1 MSWLPKLLATYDECK
16 GKESPGSV
24 PLMPICHST
33 QNAQI
38 EIVLDGAG
46 RFRRAAVLEKAQGV
60 TLIPC
65 TEASGGRSGKK
76 PVNHPLHEKLQ
87 YLAQD
92 FTLLGGEVTIGFAKD
107 PAEPYRDYLKSLSD
121 WVATHPHP
129 KLQAVLSY
137 VQGGRVM
144 ADLIQAGILPVGED
158 GKLLKKWEGDKAS
171 VPAIFRVLLPQQS
184 PDDAFVRWRVEV
196 GDDPNAAPW
205 MDESLIASWIDYY
218 TSTRVKH
225 GLCMATGQQAAL
237 AVQHPA
243 KLRHGGDKAKLIS
256 ANDSSGYTYRGRF
269 TNDEEA
275 LSVGF
280 VATQKA
286 HNALRWLIERQ
297 GYRSGDQVF
306 VAWEPTGK
314 PIPDP
319 MLATFEA
326 FGGASQDWALGSHP
340 VDAGQAFGLQ
350 LRKAIAGYAA
360 QLAPRDEVMVL
371 GLDSAT
377 PGRMAIT
384 FYRELKSSE
393 FLARLQAWHGQFA
406 WPQNYGKERQFIGA
420 PAPRDIAEAA
430 FGSRPDDKLCAAT
443 VERLLPCIV
452 DGAPLPLDLLR
463 SAVRRAANR
472 VGMEA
477 WEWERCLGITCALFK
492 GFFNERGYLMALEQE
507 RASRDYLFGRLLAVA
522 ENIESYALY
531 AAGEK
536 ARDTS
541 AARLMQRFADRPVST
556 WRTIEL
562 SLRPYISRLRAT
574 RPGPLHKKE
583 GLLDEIVT
591 CFDPQ
596 DFLTDTPLSG
606 EFLLGYHC
614 QRRALRPLKEEPD
627 DATETAQTST
637 SGEFA

>member
-16 GKESPGSV
+16 SKEPQGSE

-46 RFRRAAVLEKAQGV
+46 CLRRAAVLEKAQGV

-76 PVNHPLHEKLQ
+76 PVNHPLHDKLQ
-87 YLAQD
+87 YLAKD
-92 FTLLGGEVTIGFAKD
+92 FTQWGGEVTVGFAKD
-107 PAEPYRDYLKSLSD
+107 PAEPYRDYLQSLSS
-121 WVATHPHP
+121 WAAAEPHP
-129 KLQAVLSY
+129 KLQAILTY
-137 VQGGRVM
+137 VQGGHMV
-144 ADLIQAGILPVGED
+144 ADLIQAGILPVGDD
-158 GKLLKKWEGDKAS
+158 GKLLKTWNADKATA
-171 VPAIFRVLLPQQS
+171 PAIFKVLAPQQS

-196 GDDPNAAPW
+196 EDDPNSAPW
-205 MDESLIASWIDYY
+205 TDEALVASWITHYQR
-218 TSTRVKH
+218 SQEKM
-225 GLCMATGQQAAL
+225 GLCMATGLQTAL

-269 TNDEEA
+269 TSDTEA
-275 LSVGF
+275 LGVGF

-319 MLATFEA
+319 MLATFAA
-326 FGGASQDWALGSHP
+326 FGGAAQDWALGSSHD
-340 VDAGQAFGLQ
+340 DAGQAFGVR

-360 QLAPRDEVMVL
+360 QLAPRDEVVVL

-384 FYRELKSSE
+384 FYRELKGSE
-393 FLARLQAWHGQFA
+393 FLARIQAWHGQFA
-406 WPQNYGKERQFIGA
+406 WPQNYSKERQFIGA

-430 FGSRPDDKLCAAT
+430 FGSRLDEKLRAAT

-463 SAVRRAANR
+463 LVVRRVANR
-472 VGMEA
+472 VGMDA
-477 WEWERCLGITCALFK
+477 WEWERCLGIACALFK

-507 RASRDYLFGRLLAVA
+507 RTSRDYLFGRLLAVA
-522 ENIESYALY
+522 EDIEGYALY

-541 AARLMQRFADRPVST
+541 AARLMQRFADRPAST

-583 GLLDEIVT
+583 SLLDEIVSL
-591 CFDPQ
+591 FEPQ
-596 DFLTDTPLSG
+596 DFLSDSPLSG

-614 QRRALRPLKEEPD
+614 QRQALRPPKEEREGTSE
-627 DATETAQTST
+627 ATQPIT
-637 SGEFA
+637 SGEPA

>member
-16 GKESPGSV
+16 GKEPQGCA

-76 PVNHPLHEKLQ
+76 PVNHPLHDKLQ

-92 FTLLGGEVTIGFAKD
+92 FTPLGGEVTIGFAKD
-107 PAEPYRDYLKSLSD
+107 PVEPLRDYLKSLSD
-121 WVATHPHP
+121 WFSADPHP
-129 KLQAVLSY
+129 KLQAIKTY
-137 VQGGRVM
+137 VQGGRVI

-158 GKLLKKWEGDKAS
+158 GKLLKEWGADKAS
-171 VPAIFRVLLPQQS
+171 APAIFKVLAPQQS

-196 GDDPNAAPW
+196 GDDPNSVPW
-205 MDESLIASWIDYY
+205 TDESLIASWIRHYQR
-218 TSTRVKH
+218 TQEKT
-225 GLCMATGQQAAL
+225 GFCMATGQQAAL

-269 TNDEEA
+269 INDEEA
-275 LSVGF
+275 LGVGF

-297 GYRSGDQVF
+297 GYRNGDQVF
-306 VAWEPTGK
+306 VAWEPTGT

-326 FGGASQDWALGSHP
+326 FGGVSEDWALGSKP
-340 VDAGQAFGLQ
+340 ADAGQAFGLQ
-350 LRKAIAGYAA
+350 LRKVIAGYAA
-360 QLAPRDEVMVL
+360 QLAPRDEVVVV

-384 FYRELKSSE
+384 FYRELKGSE

-406 WPQNYGKERQFIGA
+406 WPQNYGKECQFIGA

-430 FGSRPDDKLCAAT
+430 FGSRLDDKLRAAT

-463 SAVRRAANR
+463 SAVRRVVNR

-507 RASRDYLFGRLLAVA
+507 RTSRDYLFGRLLAVA
-522 ENIESYALY
+522 EDIESYALY

-536 ARDTS
+536 ARETS
-541 AARLMQRFADRPVST
+541 AARLMQRFADRPAST

-583 GLLDEIVT
+583 SLLDEVVT
-591 CFDPQ
+591 RFEPQ

-614 QRRALRPLKEEPD
+614 QRQALRQREETCD
-627 DATETAQTST
+627 DASETTQSAT
-637 SGEFA
+637 SGEPA

>member
-16 GKESPGSV
+16 GKEPLGSA

-38 EIVLDGAG
+38 EVVLDGAG

-76 PVNHPLHEKLQ
+76 PVNHPLHDKLQ
-87 YLAQD
+87 YLAKD

-107 PAEPYRDYLKSLSD
+107 PAEPFRDYLKSLSD
-121 WVATHPHP
+121 WLAADPHP
-129 KLQAVLSY
+129 KLQAVLAY
-137 VQGGRVM
+137 VEGGHVV
-144 ADLIQAGILPVGED
+144 ADLIQAGILPVGDD
-158 GKLLKKWEGDKAS
+158 GKLLKEWRADKAS
-171 VPAIFRVLLPQQS
+171 APAIFKVLAPQQS

-196 GDDPNAAPW
+196 GDDPNSAPW
-205 MDESLIASWIDYY
+205 TDEALISSWIAHYQR
-218 TSTRVKH
+218 TQEKM
-225 GLCMATGQQAAL
+225 GFCMATGQQAAL

-269 TNDEEA
+269 ISDEEA
-275 LSVGF
+275 LGVGF

-297 GYRSGDQVF
+297 GYRNGDQVF

-326 FGGASQDWALGSHP
+326 FGGASEDWALGSNP
-340 VDAGQAFGLQ
+340 ADAGQAFGLQ
-350 LRKAIAGYAA
+350 LRRAIAGYAA
-360 QLAPRDEVMVL
+360 RLAPRDEVVVL

-384 FYRELKSSE
+384 FYRELKGSE

-420 PAPRDIAEAA
+420 PAPGDIAEAA
-430 FGSRPDDKLCAAT
+430 FGSRPDNKLRAST

-452 DGAPLPLDLLR
+452 DGVPLPLDLLR
-463 SAVRRAANR
+463 SAVRRVANR
-472 VGMEA
+472 AAMDA
-477 WEWERCLGITCALFK
+477 WEWERCLGIACALFK

-507 RASRDYLFGRLLAVA
+507 CISRDYLFGRLLAIA
-522 ENIESYALY
+522 EDIESYALY

-541 AARLMQRFADRPVST
+541 AARLMQRFADRPAST

-574 RPGPLHKKE
+574 RPGVLHKKE
-583 GLLDEIVT
+583 GLLDDVVAL
-591 CFDPQ
+591 FDPQ
-596 DFLTDTPLSG
+596 DFLIDTPLSG
-606 EFLLGYHC
+606 EFLLAYHC
-614 QRRALRPLKEEPD
+614 QRQALRPPKEERE
-627 DATETAQTST
+627 DASETTQSAT
-637 SGEFA
+637 SGEPA